1 MLIKRI
7 LTAIILIPLVIA
19 ATFYFPTPYFVLLT
33 SLVVLAAAWE
43 WSNLM
48 GVKHLLAR
56 FFYFLLVAAVL
67 YASLFLPITVIPHLL
82 VATVAWWLSAGMMVA
97 LYPRGSA
104 WWASSKVL
112 RGCMGLLVLVPCWI
126 TLNLIRTQ
134 ENGSFDVLVLF
145 ILIWGADSTAYFV
158 GRKWGKTKLAP
169 LVSPGKSVE
178 GVVGALV
185 SAMTVAIA
193 LLIGTHMPLH
203 VWPWAILFC
212 LAVVIFSIV
221 GDLFESMLKR
231 QVGIKDSG
239 KLLPGH
245 GGLLDR
251 IDSLTAAAPIFAFG
265 AWLLSTY
272 VH

>member
-1 MLIKRI
+1 MLKKRI
-7 LTAIILIPLVIA
+7 ITAAILIPLVIYA
-19 ATFYFPTPYFVLLT
+19 VLYLPVPFFVFLT
-33 SLVVLAAAWE
+33 GCIVLGAAWE

-48 GVKHLLAR
+48 AVKHPLAR
-56 FFYFLLVAAVL
+56 FGYLLLIACIL
-67 YASLFLPITVIPHLL
+67 YWSLLLPIVAVPYLLTLTV
-82 VATVAWWLSAGMMVA
+82 VWWSLAGGMVA
-97 LYPRGSA
+97 LYPRASA
-104 WWASSKVL
+104 WWGSSRLV
-112 RGCMGLLVLVPCWI
+112 RGLMGIVVLVPCWI

-134 ENGSFDVLVLF
+134 QNGIFDIFILF
-145 ILIWGADSTAYFV
+145 ALIWGADTTAYFV

-178 GVVGALV
+178 GVVGALIGAIV
-185 SAMTVAIA
+185 IA
-193 LLIGTHMPLH
+193 LIVLAGTRMPAYT
-203 VWPWAILFC
+203 WPWAILLC
-212 LAVVIFSIV
+212 LGVVVFSII

-251 IDSLTAAAPIFAFG
+251 IDSLTAAAPVFAFG

-272 VH
+272 IH

>member
-7 LTAIILIPLVIA
+7 VTAVILIPLVVA
-19 ATFYFPTPYFVLLT
+19 AVFYLPVPAFVGLT
-33 SLVVLAAAWE
+33 AAVVLAGAWE

-48 GVKHLLAR
+48 GIKDLLAR
-56 FFYFLLVAAVL
+56 LLYFSIVAAIL
-67 YASLFLPITVIPHLL
+67 YASLLLPIAAVPHLL
-82 VATVAWWLSAGMMVA
+82 IASVIWWLLAGVMVA
-97 LYPRGSA
+97 FYPRGSA
-104 WWASSKVL
+104 WWAASKFV
-112 RGCMGLLVLVPCWI
+112 RGLMGLIVLVPCWI

-134 ENGSFDVLVLF
+134 ENGSFDILVLF
-145 ILIWGADSTAYFV
+145 ILIWGADTAAYFV

-178 GVVGALV
+178 GVIGALLCTI
-185 SAMTVAIA
+185 AIAVAILTA
-193 LLIGTHMPLH
+193 THMPIY

-212 LAVVIFSIV
+212 LSVVILSIV

-251 IDSLTAAAPIFAFG
+251 IDSLTAAAPAFACG